1 MTAAR
6 SAVLALL
13 AAAAVVLQVA
23 VLRYVAVDGVV
34 PDLVLL
40 LVVAAGIARGP
51 ELAAGLG
58 FGTGLL
64 LDLAPPADH
73 VAGRWALAL
82 VVAGFLAGRVRT
94 DARASRLSTIVAVGA
109 CSFVA
114 TSIFALSGV
123 VLGDNAVGTTPML
136 QAIGIGFVW
145 DVLLAALLVPA
156 LVRLLSRVVE
166 PDERWAALPRG
177 RGGVV

>member
-1 MTAAR
+1 VTAAR
-6 SAVLALL
+6 AAALAVLATL
-13 AAAAVVLQVA
+13 AVVLQVA

-34 PDLVLL
+34 PDLTLL
-40 LVVAAGIARGP
+40 LVVAAGFARGP

-58 FGTGLL
+58 FGAGMI

-94 DARASRLSTIVAVGA
+94 DARASRVSALVAVAA

-114 TSIFALSGV
+114 TSLYALSGI
-123 VLGDNAVGTTPML
+123 VLGDDAVGTTPML
-136 QAIGIGFVW
+136 QVIAIGVCW
-145 DVLLAALLVPA
+145 DVVLAALLLPA
-156 LVRLLSRVVE
+156 LTGLLGRLQ
-166 PDERWAALPRG
+166 PDGPGPERR
-177 RGGVV
+177 RGVV

>member
-1 MTAAR
+1 MTLSR
-6 SAVLALL
+6 SVMLGLL
-13 AAAAVVLQVA
+13 AALAVVLQVA

-73 VAGRWALAL
+73 IAGRWALAL
-82 VVAGFLAGRVRT
+82 VVAGFLAGRVRA
-94 DARASRLSTIVAVGA
+94 DAQASRLSAVVAVGA

-114 TSIFALSGV
+114 SSIFALSGV
-123 VLGDNAVGTTPML
+123 VLGDNAVGTGPML
-136 QAIGIGFVW
+136 QAIGIGLVW
-145 DVLLAALLVPA
+145 DVLLAALLMPA
-156 LVRLLSRVVE
+156 LVRLLGRFVE

-177 RGGVV
+177 RGGAV